1 MIKPIRFSICRTL
14 LLVLIFSSAALASER
29 DFCSSSN
36 AFSLGEHAPKPS
48 LGIRLFEL
56 NVRPE
61 FPMRIMEHL
70 RIYLAE
76 NLRARLSESQYFGS
90 VSVLAEDS
98 EKATD
103 FTMIGGFTQASIG
116 TDQFNLYNILT
127 QQALD
132 TASAISIVGGI
143 LRAKDTDP
151 VTTFQCR
158 VWCCKP
164 LVAQGVGVVPR
175 HTGEGKMEASI
186 STIAQY
192 LKGVYSKK
200 LKLQQRVEQ

>member
-1 MIKPIRFSICRTL
+1 MEATTRSTLRHLELEETRGMLSLSESVNAILDSRALSRSVIFLYTSASSRRLPRRFLLIKPIRFSICRTL

-76 NLRARLSESQYFGS
+76 NLRARLSESQ
-90 VSVLAEDS
+90 
-98 EKATD
+98 
-103 FTMIGGFTQASIG
+103 
-116 TDQFNLYNILT
+116 
-127 QQALD
+127 
-132 TASAISIVGGI
+132 
-143 LRAKDTDP
+143 
-151 VTTFQCR
+151 
-158 VWCCKP
+158 
-164 LVAQGVGVVPR
+164 
-175 HTGEGKMEASI
+175 
-186 STIAQY
+186 
-192 LKGVYSKK
+192 
-200 LKLQQRVEQ
+200 